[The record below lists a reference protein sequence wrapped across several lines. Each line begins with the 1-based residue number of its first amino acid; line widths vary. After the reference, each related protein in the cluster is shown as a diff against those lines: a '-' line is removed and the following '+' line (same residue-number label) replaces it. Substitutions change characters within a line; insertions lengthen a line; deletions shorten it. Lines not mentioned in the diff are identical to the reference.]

1 MKKFVYE
8 TPELAEA
15 DFGKF
20 VQGASGGEPGQAGDN
35 DQETDG
41 I

>member
-8 TPELAEA
+8 PPELAEA

-20 VQGASGGEPGQAGDN
+20 VRGASGGVPGQAGDD
-35 DQETDG
+35 DQTTERL
-41 I
+41 

>member
-1 MKKFVYE
+1 MKKFAYE

-20 VQGASGGEPGQAGDN
+20 VQGASAPGKAENN
-35 DQETDG
+35 DQSTEDLF
-41 I
+41 

>member
-1 MKKFVYE
+1 MKTFVYDP
-8 TPELAEA
+8 PELAEA

-20 VQGASGGEPGQAGDN
+20 VQGASAPGKAEDN